1 MNVFESIMTGLN
13 EAVEYEKGNLTA
25 RKTTLTIEPLPEI
38 SADEIKALR
47 NKIGLTQAMF
57 AAVMGV
63 SAKTVEAWE
72 AGTNRPIG
80 PARRMISLIQ
90 FNPNILESCH
100 IINAD
105 AI

>member
-25 RKTTLTIEPLPEI
+25 KKTNITVEPLPEI
-38 SADEIKALR
+38 SAEDIKNIR
-47 NKIGLTQAMF
+47 NEIGLTQSMF
-57 AAVMGV
+57 AAVIGV
-63 SAKTVEAWE
+63 SVKTVEAWE

-90 FNPNILESCH
+90 FNPDILKVCH
-100 IINAD
+100 VIN
-105 AI
+105 

>member
-25 RKTTLTIEPLPEI
+25 KKTTINVEPLPEI
-38 SADEIKALR
+38 SAEDIKNIR
-47 NKIGLTQAMF
+47 NEIGLTQSMF
-57 AAVMGV
+57 AAVIGV
-63 SAKTVEAWE
+63 SVKTVEAWE

-90 FNPNILESCH
+90 FNPDILKVCH
-100 IINAD
+100 VIN
-105 AI
+105 